1 MNINKYTN
9 FLDFNNNDNKNNYDT
24 YSDNNLLNKPSLV
37 ELKTKKY
44 LNNILLKC
52 NNFKYQYYTYYYNL
66 IGFILFFTI
75 LSIVLFFKYK
85 GFNLEKRKAN
95 ILRDKNYIMSK
106 LVYYNKNAMENSKKI
121 SNNLITNLPDY
132 SNHPEASILHKNI
145 FI

>member
-1 MNINKYTN
+1 MNVNKYLN
-9 FLDFNNNDNKNNYDT
+9 LLDFNNNNKNNYDT
-24 YSDNNLLNKPSLV
+24 YSDNNLLNKPNLV

-66 IGFILFFTI
+66 IGFIIFFTI
-75 LSIVLFFKYK
+75 LGIILFFRYK
-85 GFNLEKRKAN
+85 GFNIDKRKEN